1 MKKKFS
7 ALMAYL
13 RAFKKDEI
21 WFEIEL
27 VDGYIEYMDINLD
40 WIPTM
45 EDIFREIVEMNTDR
59 FYDNGP
65 GTCDDP
71 YSYFKVEG
79 HIYPKENKIVFES
92 VNFSCMG
99 TEASGDYHD
108 FNDYSE
114 GDTMYDTFLTVREL
128 LKKYKKDRFVVD
140 YNGGG
145 DSGYVELPPDY
156 PNELEDISYYLL
168 QSYGGW
174 EINEGSQGTIEF
186 TADEIE
192 VNHEWNTEDNYTED
206 LNIIVTPETFINY

>member
-1 MKKKFS
+1 MKKKFN

-21 WFEIEL
+21 WLEVEL
-27 VDGYIEYMDINLD
+27 VDEHIDYLDINVK

-45 EDIFREIVEMNTDR
+45 EDIFREIVEMNTSR

-71 YSYFKVEG
+71 YSYFRVDG
-79 HIYPKENKIVFES
+79 NIYPKENKIIFES

-99 TEASGDYHD
+99 TESSGDYYE

-114 GDTMYDTFLTVREL
+114 GEPMYNTFLTVREL

-140 YNGGG
+140 YNGSG
-145 DSGYVELPPDY
+145 DSGYIEIPPDY
-156 PNELEDISYYLL
+156 PDELEDISYNLL

>member
-21 WFEIEL
+21 WLEVEL
-27 VDGYIEYMDINLD
+27 VDEHIQYLDIGVK

-45 EDIFREIVEMNTDR
+45 EDIFREIVEMNTGR

-65 GTCDDP
+65 GSCDDP
-71 YSYFKVEG
+71 YSYFRVYG
-79 HIYPKENKIVFES
+79 NIYPKENKIIFES
-92 VNFSCMG
+92 VDFSCMG
-99 TEASGDYHD
+99 TEASGDYYE
-108 FNDYSE
+108 FNDYNE
-114 GDTMYDTFLTVREL
+114 GDSMYDTFLTVREL
-128 LKKYKKDRFVVD
+128 LKKHKMDRFVVD

-145 DSGYVELPPDY
+145 DSGYVELPPHY
-156 PNELEDISYYLL
+156 PDELEDISYDLL
-168 QSYGGW
+168 ASYGGW

-192 VNHEWNTEDNYTED
+192 VNHEWNTEDNITES